1 MKSLARIS
9 TIILLIILQLDSIVW
24 SVENKTENLEEAL
37 TQCYKQF
44 PLLFQSL
51 MLISDQDYANKSKAK
66 IRAVQIKKDYEKS
79 PTQLRDCVDKVKQYA
94 LDQNDLDNLKF
105 VTKRTKEF
113 SSVVYSHGSR
123 ITSKPKLV
131 R

>member
-1 MKSLARIS
+1 
-9 TIILLIILQLDSIVW
+9 
-24 SVENKTENLEEAL
+24 
-37 TQCYKQF
+37 
-44 PLLFQSL
+44 